1 MDTQQETL
9 EKKLSDA
16 LLKCAL
22 HRVEKSHKTVFIN
35 RSPYVNAESVVRSF
49 IDDFDIDEY
58 RTVLYIDY
66 SDKYLVF
73 ELSSADPDFS
83 FELKNT
89 DSWGN
94 GIFKCEYLVNGSQTV
109 EIWDDDFYY
118 YDDKIAG
125 KRLDKCLFREKREA
139 LNPKGFGLF
148 GINLHTQFDRWKI
161 TNIIFAADCD
171 TPSPHIM
178 IDTPQCRAYGHLIG
192 YSLYI
197 TTAAP
202 KFILPEDMSCAF
214 LGLPMLRNIFGLEYL
229 DTSGVTNMSEMF
241 SGVDIDDLDLSGF
254 DTSNV
259 TNMDGMFDG
268 AGPLHL
274 FDINDSLHHT
284 LDLSGFST
292 KKVKSMFSI
301 SSNTSYDYIKLG
313 DWDFNAIEDTFG
325 ILGTYPGDEI
335 YDVRLMSNENLF
347 ALIKTN
353 DCLFD
358 WRFLC
363 SPEQREWLQ
372 REDIRS
378 QIQDPLA
385 AIRFVEKD
393 DWYE

>member
-1 MDTQQETL
+1 M
-9 EKKLSDA
+9 
-16 LLKCAL
+16 
-22 HRVEKSHKTVFIN
+22 
-35 RSPYVNAESVVRSF
+35 
-49 IDDFDIDEY
+49 
-58 RTVLYIDY
+58 YIDY
-66 SDKYLVF
+66 KHYYF
-73 ELSSADPDFS
+73 ELSSADPHFS
-83 FELKNT
+83 FELKK
-89 DSWGN
+89 DDPMGN
-94 GIFKCEYLVNGSQTV
+94 GIFRCEYLVNGSQTV
-109 EIWDDDFYY
+109 EIYDDAFYY
-118 YDDKIAG
+118 CGIKDG
-125 KRLDKCLFREKREA
+125 SKRLDKCLFREKREA